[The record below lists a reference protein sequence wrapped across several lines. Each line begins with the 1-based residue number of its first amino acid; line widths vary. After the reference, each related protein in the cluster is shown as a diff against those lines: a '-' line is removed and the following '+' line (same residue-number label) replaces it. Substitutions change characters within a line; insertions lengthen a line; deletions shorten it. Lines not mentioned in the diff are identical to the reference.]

1 MKHTQKKAE
10 GRSHRLADLVPTSKG
25 LKYHWS
31 CRRQG
36 EQRKGKKIFEENNTQ
51 KLPNLIL
58 KNDKSTDLRNS
69 TNPQQGKH
77 TPPLPS
83 TSCSSYRKPVMERTS
98 EARKGRRIASSG
110 VKKVY

>member
-1 MKHTQKKAE
+1 MKHAQKKAE

-36 EQRKGKKIFEENNTQ
+36 GQRKGKKVFEETILGNF
-51 KLPNLIL
+51 LIWFL

-69 TNPQQGKH
+69 TNLQQGQH

-83 TSCSSYRKPVMERTS
+83 TSCSSYRKPVMEGTS
-98 EARKGRRIASSG
+98 EARKGRHIASSG